1 MSEVVLRTNLDA
13 NAILS
18 ILSQMSF
25 EEKIRI
31 YSELE
36 KELRST
42 LANLITSIRKENQS
56 SPMSLE
62 EITREIEEVRAKR
75 YDRNWGQPNPATS
88 SLPGS
93 QR

>member
-1 MSEVVLRTNLDA
+1 
-13 NAILS
+13 
-18 ILSQMSF
+18 MSF

-42 LANLITSIRKENQS
+42 LSNLITSIRKENQS

-75 YDRNWGQPNPATS
+75 YETKA
-88 SLPGS
+88 
-93 QR
+93 

>member
-25 EEKIRI
+25 EEKICI

-62 EITREIEEVRAKR
+62 EITREIEEIRAKR
-75 YDRNWGQPNPATS
+75 YETKA
-88 SLPGS
+88 
-93 QR
+93 

>member
-42 LANLITSIRKENQS
+42 LANLVTSIRKENQS

-75 YDRNWGQPNPATS
+75 YETKA
-88 SLPGS
+88 
-93 QR
+93 

>member
-75 YDRNWGQPNPATS
+75 YETKA
-88 SLPGS
+88 
-93 QR
+93 

>member
-42 LANLITSIRKENQS
+42 LANLVTSIRKENQS

-75 YDRNWGQPNPATS
+75 HETKA
-88 SLPGS
+88 
-93 QR
+93 